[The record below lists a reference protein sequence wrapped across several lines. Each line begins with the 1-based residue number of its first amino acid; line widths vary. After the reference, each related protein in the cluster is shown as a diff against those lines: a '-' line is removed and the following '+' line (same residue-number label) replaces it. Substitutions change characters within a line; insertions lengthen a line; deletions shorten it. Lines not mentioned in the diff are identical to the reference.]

1 MPGRRLSD
9 RELSRRLERCEA
21 DYARLKAAVAGIGFI
36 CEGSLN
42 EVYTSCRNPNCR
54 CADPAKRHGPY
65 WQLTWKQA
73 RKTVTRRLSPQEA
86 DLYRTWIA
94 NRRELVALVA
104 QMHAVSRRAGEHLAA
119 RAGHTYHGPD
129 KPATRPSK

>member
-1 MPGRRLSD
+1 MTGRRLSQA
-9 RELSRRLERCEA
+9 ELARRLERCEA
-21 DYARLKAAVAGIGFI
+21 DYARLKAQIADVGFI

-42 EVYTSCRNPNCR
+42 EVYTSCRNPSCR

-73 RKTVTRRLSPQEA
+73 GKTTTRRLSAEEA
-86 DLYRTWIA
+86 DLYRSWIA
-94 NRRELVALVA
+94 NRRALAQIVA

-119 RAGHTYHGPD
+119 HAGRSFHAPER
-129 KPATRPSK
+129 PATRPSR

>member
-1 MPGRRLSD
+1 MTRRRLSEA
-9 RELSRRLERCEA
+9 ELAKRLAACQA
-21 DYARLKAAVAGIGFI
+21 DYDRIKADIAGIGFI
-36 CEGSLN
+36 CEGSLC

-73 RKTVTRRLSPQEA
+73 GKTITRRLTAGEA

-94 NRRELVALVA
+94 NRRALAALIA
-104 QMHAVSRRAGEHLAA
+104 QMQAVSRRAGEHLAA
-119 RAGHTYHGPD
+119 QAGHTYHGPD
-129 KPATRPSK
+129 KPSK